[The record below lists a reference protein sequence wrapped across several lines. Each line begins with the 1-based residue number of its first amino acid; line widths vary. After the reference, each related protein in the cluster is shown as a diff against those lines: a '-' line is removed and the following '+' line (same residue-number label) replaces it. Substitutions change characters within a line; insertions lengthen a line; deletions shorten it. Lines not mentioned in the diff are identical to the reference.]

1 MWSVLECDEMRTSVT
16 LQVLLFAAGAAAL
29 AQSPGTFTPAVN
41 PAYPDIGGGIFLP
54 DGRIFYRSQTY
65 NPGSAIYDPAS
76 GTLSAVSGNLFP
88 SPGAATQLADG
99 RILITESDTV
109 RAELYDP
116 VAQTFTLTG
125 NMTAIL
131 SGAQIVLL
139 SDGRVLFMGWYTQ
152 NPQAI
157 PVDLTPEIYDPAS
170 GTFSAAGTWP
180 GEGAAGTATLLPDGT
195 VLVTAYYSGD
205 TAIYDPI
212 RSTFTPLNFTLY
224 SEAAILLAS
233 GKVLFV
239 SGIDDLSCGGGVPG
253 GQLPLYD
260 PISKTFR
267 LTAGKTQAGQIQES
281 VTLLGDGTVLLAGG
295 WICPGNS
302 TAAHEFGPDN
312 RAQIYDPVTDTFT
325 ATENMTNGRSGCCGP
340 LLPDGTVLL
349 AGGDS
354 SAYPTSYESANAEIY
369 HPADPIKAPA
379 LFTNSTGQAVVW
391 NSLTGALVSPG
402 GAFVPAHAGDI
413 LSTYTN
419 NLIEGGALPPQV
431 SVGGKAAK
439 ILYFGDA
446 PGYSGYFQVN
456 FQVPGVTAGSSVPV
470 VLSYIGRS
478 SNAVT
483 IGIQ

>member
-1 MWSVLECDEMRTSVT
+1 MRTSVT

-170 GTFSAAGTWP
+170 GTFSAAGT
-180 GEGAAGTATLLPDGT
+180 
-195 VLVTAYYSGD
+195 
-205 TAIYDPI
+205 
-212 RSTFTPLNFTLY
+212 R
-224 SEAAILLAS
+224 
-233 GKVLFV
+233 
-239 SGIDDLSCGGGVPG
+239 
-253 GQLPLYD
+253 
-260 PISKTFR
+260 
-267 LTAGKTQAGQIQES
+267 TAGRGFAGI
-281 VTLLGDGTVLLAGG
+281 
-295 WICPGNS
+295 
-302 TAAHEFGPDN
+302 
-312 RAQIYDPVTDTFT
+312 
-325 ATENMTNGRSGCCGP
+325 
-340 LLPDGTVLL
+340 
-349 AGGDS
+349 
-354 SAYPTSYESANAEIY
+354 
-369 HPADPIKAPA
+369 
-379 LFTNSTGQAVVW
+379 
-391 NSLTGALVSPG
+391 
-402 GAFVPAHAGDI
+402 
-413 LSTYTN
+413 
-419 NLIEGGALPPQV
+419 
-431 SVGGKAAK
+431 
-439 ILYFGDA
+439 
-446 PGYSGYFQVN
+446 
-456 FQVPGVTAGSSVPV
+456 
-470 VLSYIGRS
+470 
-478 SNAVT
+478 
-483 IGIQ
+483 

>member
-1 MWSVLECDEMRTSVT
+1 MRTSVT
-16 LQVLLFAAGAAAL
+16 LQVLFFAAGAAVL
-29 AQSPGTFTPAVN
+29 AQSPGTFTPAAN

-76 GTLSAVSGNLFP
+76 GTLSNVWGNLFP
-88 SPGAATQLADG
+88 IPGAAIQLADG
-99 RILITESDTV
+99 RILITEYGTV
-109 RAELYDP
+109 RAEVYDP

-131 SGAQIVLL
+131 TGAQIVLL

-180 GEGAAGTATLLPDGT
+180 GEGTAGTATLLPDGT

-205 TAIYDPI
+205 TAIYDPVQ
-212 RSTFTPLNFTLY
+212 STFTPLNFTVY
-224 SEAAILLAS
+224 SEAAILLAN

-239 SGIDDLSCGGGVPG
+239 SGTDDLSCGGGVPG
-253 GQLPLYD
+253 GQLTLYD
-260 PISKTFR
+260 PLSKTFR
-267 LTAGKTQAGQIQES
+267 LTAGKTLVGQIQES

-295 WICPGNS
+295 WVCPGNS
-302 TAAHEFGPDN
+302 TVAHEFGPDN
-312 RAQIYDPVTDTFT
+312 RAEIYDPVADTFT
-325 ATENMTNGRSGCCGP
+325 ATGSMMNGRTGSRAP
-340 LLPDGTVLL
+340 LLPNGTVLL
-349 AGGDS
+349 AGGDN
-354 SAYPTSYESANAEIY
+354 SAYPTTYKIASAEIY
-369 HPADPIKAPA
+369 HPANPIKGPA
-379 LFTNSTGQAVVW
+379 LFTNSSTGQAGVW
-391 NSLTGALVSPG
+391 NSVTGALVSPG

-431 SVGGKAAK
+431 SVGGSLAK
-439 ILYFGDA
+439 ILFFGDA
-446 PGYSGYFQVN
+446 PGYPGYFQIN
-456 FQVPGVTAGSSVPV
+456 FQVPAGLTPGSSLPV
-470 VLSYIGRS
+470 VLTYLGRS
-478 SNAVT
+478 SNTVS
-483 IGIQ
+483 ISVQ